1 MIGSRA
7 VTDLQLDPSAVFGWV
22 DPHRCRQRLGRWH
35 STHEALGV
43 CDLSLFEHAAF
54 DLEDGAPAS
63 VMHHLG
69 SGIGDTR
76 MTVLGVVP
84 GEEVPAPGAC
94 VIIATVAI
102 WVARRV
108 TSNSLTAS
116 TCVMPPRTAFTALR
130 RKSSRAAGGN
140 ERASVPFMP
149 ALFYMR
155 TIYCTD

>member
-84 GEEVPAPGAC
+84 GGEVPAPGAC

-116 TCVMPPRTAFTALR
+116 TCVMPPVPP
-130 RKSSRAAGGN
+130 SPPCAASPLGL
-140 ERASVPFMP
+140 P
-149 ALFYMR
+149 AATNGHLFLSCPHYS
-155 TIYCTD
+155 I

>member
-22 DPHRCRQRLGRWH
+22 DLHRCRQRLGRWH

-84 GEEVPAPGAC
+84 GGEVPAPGAC

-116 TCVMPPRTAFTALR
+116 TCVMPPVPP
-130 RKSSRAAGGN
+130 SPPCAASPLGL
-140 ERASVPFMP
+140 P
-149 ALFYMR
+149 AATNGHLFLSCPHYS
-155 TIYCTD
+155 I

>member
-43 CDLSLFEHAAF
+43 CDLSLFEHAASG
-54 DLEDGAPAS
+54 LEDGVPTT

-69 SGIGDTR
+69 SEIGDTR
-76 MTVLGVVP
+76 VTVLGVVP

-94 VIIATVAI
+94 VIMATVAI
-102 WVARRV
+102 WVARHL
-108 TSNSLTAS
+108 TPNSLVAS
-116 TCVMPPRTAFTALR
+116 TCVMP
-130 RKSSRAAGGN
+130 
-140 ERASVPFMP
+140 SVPPSPPYAASPLRPP
-149 ALFYMR
+149 AATNGHLFLSCPRY
-155 TIYCTD
+155 TI

>member
-22 DPHRCRQRLGRWH
+22 DLHRCRQRLGRWH

-116 TCVMPPRTAFTALR
+116 TCVMPPYRLQRLAPQVLSGCRRQRTGICSFHARIILYE
-130 RKSSRAAGGN
+130 N
-140 ERASVPFMP
+140 Y
-149 ALFYMR
+149 LLH
-155 TIYCTD
+155 